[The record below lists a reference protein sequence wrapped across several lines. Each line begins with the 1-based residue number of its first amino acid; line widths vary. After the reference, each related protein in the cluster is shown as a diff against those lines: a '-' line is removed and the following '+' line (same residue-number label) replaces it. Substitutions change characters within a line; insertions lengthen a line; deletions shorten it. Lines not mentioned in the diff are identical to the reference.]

1 MKIADRKFISCDF
14 ETSTQKW
21 LERDGG
27 VARVWLWGMYNI
39 FEDTFRYG
47 IDLDSFMNIILSKR
61 GDYNPIYYFHNLKFD
76 GSYIVSWLLDNG
88 YIHDR
93 ELSARNTFKA
103 SISETGLWY
112 SVQVCIAH
120 NGKQKYIVTI
130 QDSLKKIPLPVRD
143 IPKAFGIPDEAK
155 GEIDYD
161 EYREVGHLPTEEEV
175 DYLKHDCT
183 IVAKGLMKLEEEGFT
198 KMTGS
203 SDAFYQWKKTLLS
216 DRARKKGVKP
226 EHAYRDIFPIVNIY
240 EDDYIRKAYR
250 GGWTYVNPK
259 FVNQIITKPVEVW
272 DINSMYPAKMKEK
285 YLPIGEP
292 MFFRGQP
299 HPTKYQCYIAH
310 IMIGFEIKPNHLP
323 CIQLKNS
330 YYFNPTDYLLSSDNH
345 LVELWVTNVD
355 LKMIFSQY
363 DVYEIQYIDGMYFNK
378 TRGYFDEHI
387 DKNMKIKESST
398 GATRQIAK
406 NRMNQVYGKT
416 ATAPRRRDKVPYLD
430 DDGIIRFHYSEYK
443 IEEPEYTA
451 LGVFITSWARYD
463 IIKDAQKNYDRFIY
477 CDTDSLHLL
486 KNEDGTEPDLP
497 IHPTKLGFYKKE
509 HDVIKSTFLRSKTY
523 IEQYDD
529 GRIEVKCA
537 GASPEVKK
545 NMNFDNFKIGS
556 TFEGK
561 LMPMQVKG
569 GCVLAKTFFTIK

>member
-1 MKIADRKFISCDF
+1 MKIKDRKFIVCDF
-14 ETSTQKW
+14 ETSTYKW
-21 LERDGG
+21 LKRDDG

-39 FEDTFRYG
+39 FEDSFHYG
-47 IDLDSFMNIILSKR
+47 IDMDSFMKNVLVRR

-76 GSYIVSWLLDNG
+76 GSYIVSWLLENG
-88 YIHDR
+88 FKYDD
-93 ELSARNTFKA
+93 ELSNKFTFSA
-103 SISETGLWY
+103 SISDVGLWY
-112 SVQVCIAH
+112 MIRVRINNAAS
-120 NGKQKYIVTI
+120 QKYIITF

-143 IPKAFGIPDEAK
+143 IPKAFGIEDEAK

-161 EYREVGHLPTEEEV
+161 EYREVGHMPTEKEV
-175 DYLKHDCT
+175 NYLKHDCT
-183 IVAKGLMKLEEEGFT
+183 IVAKAMMILENNGFT

-216 DRARKKGVKP
+216 ERARRKGVKP
-226 EHAYRDIFPIVNIY
+226 EIAYREIFPCLTID

-259 FVNQIITKPVEVW
+259 YAGYIIDRPVEVW
-272 DINSMYPAKMKEK
+272 DINSMYPSKMKEK

-292 MFFRGQP
+292 RFFRGKP
-299 HPTKYQCYIAH
+299 KPTKYQCYISH
-310 IMIGFEIKPNHLP
+310 IMIAFEIKKDHLP
-323 CIQLKNS
+323 CIQIKNS
-330 YYFNPTDYLLSSDNH
+330 YYFTPTEYLTSSDNH
-345 LVELWVTNVD
+345 MIELWVTNVD

-363 DVYEIQYIDGMYFNK
+363 NVLEIEYLDGMYFNK

-387 DKNMKIKESST
+387 DKNMEIKERAK
-398 GATRQIAK
+398 GGERQIAK

-416 ATAPRRRDKVPYLD
+416 ATAPRRRQKIPYLD
-430 DDGIIRFHYSEYK
+430 EDGIIQFRFSDYK
-443 IEEPEYTA
+443 IEKPEYTA

-463 IIKDAQKNYDRFIY
+463 IIKDAQNNYDRFIY

-497 IHPTKLGFYKKE
+497 IHQTKLGFYKKE
-509 HDVIKSTFLRSKTY
+509 HNVIKSIFLRSKTY
-523 IEQYDD
+523 VEQYDD

-561 LMPMQVKG
+561 LMPIQVKG
-569 GCVLAKTFFTIK
+569 GCVLCKTYFTIK